1 MATLFAFLDAA
12 EARKEQREMAMAKQY
27 DEISTLIA
35 NGDTSDYW
43 THWSISAE
51 MVELLNCGDNDKL
64 MEVYDMLYEFC
75 HAPERGEYGIDLSP
89 GTVMMFDDFLGI
101 HQYGSTGCGC
111 GTCKSCVNSVD
122 VSHAIL
128 HAVAFGYEQLFEDE
142 ACDETEQE
150 KCRSIIRKRG
160 NGTVIGVT
168 SFGME
173 VTFKHGIGFLAA
185 GLSRRLKDI
194 LIAMFEEDS
203 EASDYPEEEE
213 YEAEDMP
220 EDEDLVEV
228 EELQLRHLV
237 TRGA

>member
-1 MATLFAFLDAA
+1 MALFAFLD
-12 EARKEQREMAMAKQY
+12 EMELQKKQREMAQTKQY

-43 THWSISAE
+43 TQWSLT
-51 MVELLNCGDNDKL
+51 VEIVDLLNSGDNDKL
-64 MEVYDMLYEFC
+64 MEVYDMLYEFSN
-75 HAPERGEYGIDLSP
+75 APERGEFGIDFSP
-89 GTVMMFDDFLGI
+89 NTVMTCADFLGL
-101 HQYGSTGCGC
+101 HQYGWTGCGC
-111 GTCKSCVNSVD
+111 GKCKTCVNSVD

-128 HAVAFGYEQLFEDE
+128 HAMAFGYEQLFEEE
-142 ACDETEQE
+142 ARDETEQA
-150 KCRSIIRKRG
+150 KCRSIIHKLG

-194 LIAMFEEDS
+194 LEAMHEEDS
-203 EASDYPEEEE
+203 EADDYPEEEE

-220 EDEDLVEV
+220 EDEDQVEA
-228 EELQLRHLV
+228 LHQRRMM
-237 TRGA
+237 TRGC